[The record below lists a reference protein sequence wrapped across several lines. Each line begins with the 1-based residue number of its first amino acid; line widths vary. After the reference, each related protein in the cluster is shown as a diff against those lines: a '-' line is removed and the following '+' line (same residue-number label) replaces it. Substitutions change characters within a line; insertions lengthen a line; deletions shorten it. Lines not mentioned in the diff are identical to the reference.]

1 MVLEYRNKDSL
12 STRIYV
18 DYGNESVKIENF
30 TDDLIERAF
39 GANETPSFS
48 DYEKFLESRCFPRTR
63 DHVKWILR
71 DLGLDSYEPLTIVKR
86 LPAGWQRMICGL
98 SLWRNNYVCF

>member
-1 MVLEYRNKDSL
+1 MVLDYMDKDKL

-71 DLGLDSYEPLTIVKR
+71 DLGLDSYEPLTIVKKT
-86 LPAGWQRMICGL
+86 AGRMAEDDMWIKF
-98 SLWRNNYVCF
+98 VEE